1 MELRKEYNGFFHF
14 NEAMPRIKKRFLN
27 EMEKHVVKL
36 KVIEK
41 KTPNI
46 VFEMRKKEEIDME
59 VQIFLKGKK
68 EPLIY
73 KGDRIDILDF
83 EMDHIKYKQIRYFY
97 FKKGMS
103 KSEFVQE
110 DLINKIVTN

>member
-1 MELRKEYNGFFHF
+1 
-14 NEAMPRIKKRFLN
+14 
-27 EMEKHVVKL
+27 
-36 KVIEK
+36 
-41 KTPNI
+41 
-46 VFEMRKKEEIDME
+46 ME
-59 VQIFLKGKK
+59 VQIFIKGKK

-83 EMDHIKYKQIRYFY
+83 EIDNMKYKQIRYFN

-110 DLINKIVTN
+110 NLINKIIEN

>member
-1 MELRKEYNGFFHF
+1 ME
-14 NEAMPRIKKRFLN
+14 ARIF
-27 EMEKHVVKL
+27 V
-36 KVIEK
+36 
-41 KTPNI
+41 
-46 VFEMRKKEEIDME
+46 
-59 VQIFLKGKK
+59 KGKK

-83 EMDHIKYKQIRYFY
+83 EIDNVKYKQIRYFN

-110 DLINKIVTN
+110 NLIKKIVHEEK